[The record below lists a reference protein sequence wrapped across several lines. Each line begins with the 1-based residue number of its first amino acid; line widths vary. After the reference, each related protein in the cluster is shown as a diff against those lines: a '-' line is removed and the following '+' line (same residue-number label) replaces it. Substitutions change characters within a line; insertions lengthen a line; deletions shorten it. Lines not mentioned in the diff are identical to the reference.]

1 MHKNAMEKDI
11 DREKKNIFYCMNPA
25 VTVVSTAVQFVK
37 QFVWTITLSYFS
49 LQEQERALYEKIDSE
64 GESPSDTWFRLHKAH
79 LETTT
84 MAPSPLSTHY
94 DYLKLTGTWQ
104 KFWSTKNI

>member
-1 MHKNAMEKDI
+1 MVRKVLPMHKNAMEKDI

-25 VTVVSTAVQFVK
+25 VTV
-37 QFVWTITLSYFS
+37 
-49 LQEQERALYEKIDSE
+49 EQERALYEKIDSE

-104 KFWSTKNI
+104 KF